1 MTIGIGSM
9 VASRRYG
16 KGVVLRSKDGGR
28 TWLVEFSNGFCTEQG
43 PALLRELEQS
53 CQGAGVECQCG
64 RDHGDGADRGESG
77 FLAD

>member
-28 TWLVEFSNGFCTEQG
+28 TWLVEFSNGFRTEQS
-43 PALLRELEQS
+43 PALLRELDWVEQ
-53 CQGAGVECQCG
+53 GITA
-64 RDHGDGADRGESG
+64 A
-77 FLAD
+77 AAK